1 MALTRIELIEFL
13 NELTEL
19 AEVTHKEK
27 ANKIVQIILN
37 EYEHQFVFEEEMVR
51 ETSLIYVRSL
61 PEEVQKQIKYEVISK
76 LRELGLYSP
85 ENVERAM
92 ESKIN
97 DLEDIIVTK
106 KYEEIVCS
114 EKDSYQ
120 KNEQERG
127 GER

>member
-1 MALTRIELIEFL
+1 MALTKIELIEFL

-19 AEVTHKEK
+19 TEVTHKEK
-27 ANKIVQIILN
+27 ANKIVQKILN
-37 EYEHQFVFEEEMVR
+37 EYEHQFGFEEEMVH

-61 PEEVQKQIKYEVISK
+61 PEEVQKQINFEVICK

-97 DLEDIIVTK
+97 DLEDIIATK
-106 KYEEIVCS
+106 KYEEIVHS

-127 GER
+127 DDR